1 MAQNAANIE
10 QEAAE
15 EEAMLAAMEGELP
28 TDEELD
34 AQLYGDGFVGFED
47 DDDDDDDD
55 DDSYDDDGLDESEE
69 DMTAEAMAESDAA
82 SAMADASNPPE
93 GDEPAALIEQP
104 APQLEKPAPDSE
116 ESKQIDEQPDISEQ
130 YGDPQEA
137 PRISD
142 EDAGQIVT
150 SAKELAEKIDLLMTR
165 QEKLFNDQLLLKDQI
180 DNLLAS
186 QKKCS
191 ERMLDSAERIRK
203 GDIALRT
210 SLRKG
215 TLAVLQ
221 DSQEHAEKAI
231 SELSA
236 AVRDNINA
244 IGEESTAH
252 INALQIESTK
262 RVQNM
267 IKATRPQRFA
277 SCLKYGAAMTAFALV
292 AMVVAKMILL

>member
-10 QEAAE
+10 QEAAK
-15 EEAMLAAMEGELP
+15 EEAMLAAMEEELP
-28 TDEELD
+28 TDEELE
-34 AQLYGDGFVGFED
+34 AQLYGEGFVGFED
-47 DDDDDDDD
+47 DDDD
-55 DDSYDDDGLDESEE
+55 YDYEDDGLDESEE

-93 GDEPAALIEQP
+93 LDEPAVLA
-104 APQLEKPAPDSE
+104 EKPDIP
-116 ESKQIDEQPDISEQ
+116 EQH
-130 YGDPQEA
+130 GDPQEA

-142 EDAGQIVT
+142 EDAGQIVA

-180 DNLLAS
+180 DDILAS
-186 QKKCS
+186 QEKCS
-191 ERMLDSAERIRK
+191 ERMFDSAERIRK

-215 TLAVLQ
+215 TLSVLQ

-244 IGEESTAH
+244 IGEESAAY

-262 RVQNM
+262 RVQSM

-292 AMVVAKMILL
+292 AMVVAKMILF

>member
-1 MAQNAANIE
+1 
-10 QEAAE
+10 
-15 EEAMLAAMEGELP
+15 
-28 TDEELD
+28 
-34 AQLYGDGFVGFED
+34 
-47 DDDDDDDD
+47 
-55 DDSYDDDGLDESEE
+55 
-69 DMTAEAMAESDAA
+69 
-82 SAMADASNPPE
+82 
-93 GDEPAALIEQP
+93 
-104 APQLEKPAPDSE
+104 
-116 ESKQIDEQPDISEQ
+116 
-130 YGDPQEA
+130 
-137 PRISD
+137 
-142 EDAGQIVT
+142 
-150 SAKELAEKIDLLMTR
+150 
-165 QEKLFNDQLLLKDQI
+165 
-180 DNLLAS
+180 
-186 QKKCS
+186 
-191 ERMLDSAERIRK
+191 MLDSAERIRK

-262 RVQNM
+262 RVQSM

>member
-1 MAQNAANIE
+1 M
-10 QEAAE
+10 
-15 EEAMLAAMEGELP
+15 
-28 TDEELD
+28 
-34 AQLYGDGFVGFED
+34 
-47 DDDDDDDD
+47 
-55 DDSYDDDGLDESEE
+55 
-69 DMTAEAMAESDAA
+69 
-82 SAMADASNPPE
+82 
-93 GDEPAALIEQP
+93 
-104 APQLEKPAPDSE
+104 
-116 ESKQIDEQPDISEQ
+116 
-130 YGDPQEA
+130 
-137 PRISD
+137 
-142 EDAGQIVT
+142 T

-180 DNLLAS
+180 DNILAC
-186 QKKCS
+186 QEKCS

-215 TLAVLQ
+215 TLSVLQ
-221 DSQEHAEKAI
+221 ESQEHAEKAI

-277 SCLKYGAAMTAFALV
+277 SCFKYGAAMTAFALV
-292 AMVVAKMILL
+292 AMVVAKMILF

>member
-1 MAQNAANIE
+1 MAQNAADIE
-10 QEAAE
+10 QEAAK
-15 EEAMLAAMEGELP
+15 EEAMLAAMEEELP
-28 TDEELD
+28 TDEELE

-47 DDDDDDDD
+47 DDDGHG
-55 DDSYDDDGLDESEE
+55 DDGSGESEE

-93 GDEPAALIEQP
+93 GDEPAASTEQP
-104 APQLEKPAPDSE
+104 APQLEKSALDSDE
-116 ESKQIDEQPDISEQ
+116 PKQIDEQPDISEQ

-165 QEKLFNDQLLLKDQI
+165 QENLFNDQLLLKDQI
-180 DNLLAS
+180 DNILAS

-244 IGEESTAH
+244 IGEESAAH
-252 INALQIESTK
+252 IKALQIESTK
-262 RVQNM
+262 RVQSM

-292 AMVVAKMILL
+292 AMFAAKTILL

>member
-15 EEAMLAAMEGELP
+15 EEAMLAAMEEELP
-28 TDEELD
+28 TDEELE

-47 DDDDDDDD
+47 DDDDYDDDG
-55 DDSYDDDGLDESEE
+55 YDDDGLDESEE

-93 GDEPAALIEQP
+93 LDEPAVLTEQP
-104 APQLEKPAPDSE
+104 AQQPEKPAPDSE

-180 DNLLAS
+180 DNILAS

>member
-15 EEAMLAAMEGELP
+15 EEAMLAAMEEELP
-28 TDEELD
+28 TDEELE
-34 AQLYGDGFVGFED
+34 AQLYGEGFVGFED
-47 DDDDDDDD
+47 DDDD
-55 DDSYDDDGLDESEE
+55 YEDDGLDESEE

-93 GDEPAALIEQP
+93 LDEPAVLA
-104 APQLEKPAPDSE
+104 EKPALQPEKPVPDSE
-116 ESKQIDEQPDISEQ
+116 EPEQIDEQPDIPEQ
-130 YGDPQEA
+130 HGDPQEA

-180 DNLLAS
+180 DNILAS

-191 ERMLDSAERIRK
+191 ERILDSAERI
-203 GDIALRT
+203 
-210 SLRKG
+210 RKG

-221 DSQEHAEKAI
+221 DSQEHAEKTI

>member
-10 QEAAE
+10 QEAAK
-15 EEAMLAAMEGELP
+15 EEAMLAAMEEELP
-28 TDEELD
+28 TDEELE

-47 DDDDDDDD
+47 DDDDYDDDYDDDSYD

-93 GDEPAALIEQP
+93 LDEPAVLT
-104 APQLEKPAPDSE
+104 
-116 ESKQIDEQPDISEQ
+116 EQPDIPEQ
-130 YGDPQEA
+130 HGDPQEA

-180 DNLLAS
+180 DNILAS

>member
-10 QEAAE
+10 QEAAK
-15 EEAMLAAMEGELP
+15 EEAMLAAMEEELP
-28 TDEELD
+28 TDEELE

-47 DDDDDDDD
+47 DDDDYDDDYD

-93 GDEPAALIEQP
+93 LDEPAVLT
-104 APQLEKPAPDSE
+104 
-116 ESKQIDEQPDISEQ
+116 EQPDIPEQ
-130 YGDPQEA
+130 HGDPQEA

-180 DNLLAS
+180 DNILAS